1 MTTNTHKKEDNQLI
15 TIEGLKGVGN
25 VELNLM
31 PNQRV
36 YTFIGSNG
44 VGKTKVLEALFQGEF
59 FINKT
64 VHASYISEVNT
75 DTGNLSVSKKI
86 TYQNLYSVNFDKKNH
101 FGTLFNPHN
110 NFILHEPV
118 GLELK
123 TGACVFLG
131 AKQRSDIDNKEL
143 KSLPQLGIFSE
154 RRKNYFEYII
164 NKMKNDFHSLGMSE
178 DIKLWFVLRYMS
190 SVLTKSDNRRF
201 EIDNVLKILNKIDE
215 KYDAE
220 FIDVDGDFNLFLK
233 NSGNKITL
241 NHLSSG
247 FASLLRIIQG
257 IISGYANFTNETN
270 LTDVPGIVFIDEIES
285 HLHLEWQVKIIP
297 LLKDI
302 FPNTTFYIATHSP
315 LVLTQLQQ
323 GEAYKLVRGDD
334 GVVRSELIKN
344 PSKKLFDD
352 VLDDAFSINLNHL
365 KIQAI
370 KNNIKNNIKNV
381 PKKKLLDFLNE
392 IEQEDKNNNIDA
404 KDLIE

>member
-1 MTTNTHKKEDNQLI
+1 MTNIISQEITNQLI

-44 VGKTKVLEALFQGEF
+44 VGKTKLLEALFQGEF

-64 VHASYISEVNT
+64 LY
-75 DTGNLSVSKKI
+75 DNLSNGIINIYGLPISKKI
-86 TYQNLYSVNFDKKNH
+86 TYQNSHSFDFDKNNLLNQISFGSRLKN
-101 FGTLFNPHN
+101 
-110 NFILHEPV
+110 ILHEPV
-118 GLELK
+118 SLELK

-190 SVLTKSDNRRF
+190 SVLIKSDNRRF

-215 KYDAE
+215 RYDAE

-247 FASLLRIIQG
+247 FASLLKIIQG

-270 LTDVPGIVFIDEIES
+270 LTHVKGVVFIDEIES
-285 HLHLEWQVKIIP
+285 HLHLEWQVKIVP

-302 FPNTTFYIATHSP
+302 FKNTTFYIATHSP

-344 PSKKLFDD
+344 PSKQLFDD
-352 VLDDAFSINLNHL
+352 VLDDAFNINLNHL
-365 KIQAI
+365 KIKA
-370 KNNIKNNIKNV
+370 IKNNIKNV